1 MALGLTQPLTEM
13 SRGKAIPLQAWTGPE
28 DSRRLR
34 LPDFKTIGRLY
45 PQEIFLVLI
54 SLGGHAV
61 AQLVEALRY
70 KPEGRG
76 FDSRWC
82 HWKFSLT

>member
-1 MALGLTQPLTEM
+1 MRNLKKNFNFY
-13 SRGKAIPLQAWTGPE
+13 S
-28 DSRRLR
+28 
-34 LPDFKTIGRLY
+34 
-45 PQEIFLVLI
+45 
-54 SLGGHAV
+54 GGTLLV

>member
-1 MALGLTQPLTEM
+1 
-13 SRGKAIPLQAWTGPE
+13 LQLVQIWAE
-28 DSRRLR
+28 EERVCE
-34 LPDFKTIGRLY
+34 LPR
-45 PQEIFLVLI
+45 EINV
-54 SLGGHAV
+54 V

-82 HWKFSLT
+82 QWNFLLT